1 MSNSRAAFSFVR
13 LLPCALGLLLSAAC
27 TCPPLVESYETPRET
42 LALWQARLCRD
53 DAQGEYAC
61 LAASFQRAMQGFQT
75 YHVARAALVE
85 EDPFAAWVFER
96 ADLDD
101 AIIETG
107 YGPDADS
114 AWIVL
119 GRGNDR
125 LTVMF
130 EREPYVTVRWADG
143 SSQTRRQKLPLD
155 KLFDRRKDYP
165 WLGIERPPV
174 PADRLHELRAV
185 LLEPRWKI
193 SNLAGL
199 ATGSARNSPQVI
211 P

>member
-1 MSNSRAAFSFVR
+1 MNHARTAFSLVR
-13 LLPCALGLLLSAAC
+13 LVPGALGLLLSASCA
-27 TCPPLVESYETPRET
+27 CPPLVESYETPRDA

-53 DAQGEYAC
+53 DVQGEYEC
-61 LAASFQRAMQGFQT
+61 LAASFQRAMQGYAT
-75 YHVARAALVE
+75 YHVARTALLE
-85 EDPFAAWVFER
+85 EDPVAAWVFER

-107 YGPDADS
+107 YGPDADT

-119 GRGNDR
+119 GRGNGR

-155 KLFDRRKDYP
+155 RLFDWRKDTP
-165 WLGIERPPV
+165 WLGLERPPI
-174 PADRLHELRAV
+174 PKDRLHELRAV
-185 LLEPRWKI
+185 LMEPRWKI
-193 SNLAGL
+193 SDLAGL
-199 ATGSARNSPQVI
+199 ATGSTGNSPQVI